1 LQYFFKVE
9 ELGDEPP
16 QGDFEPFFARWKKL
30 KFFSK
35 AQKGAQDCF
44 CTRHMV
50 KNGEKESIF
59 LKK

>member
-1 LQYFFKVE
+1 MEKMKV
-9 ELGDEPP
+9 
-16 QGDFEPFFARWKKL
+16 
-30 KFFSK
+30 FSM

-59 LKK
+59 